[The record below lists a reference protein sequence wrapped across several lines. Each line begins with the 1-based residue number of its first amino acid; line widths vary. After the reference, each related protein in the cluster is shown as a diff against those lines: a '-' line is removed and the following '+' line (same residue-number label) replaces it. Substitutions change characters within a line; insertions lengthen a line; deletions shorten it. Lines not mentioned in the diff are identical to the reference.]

1 MCERSLPFH
10 RQIARLSER
19 YSGFALAHVRDKP
32 SLRIAID
39 RTKPR
44 ERLVLRPLQEYRPAV
59 RPLLSYLRRN
69 TSSVQKPFR
78 FFHQE
83 RWCREGPLK
92 NTQRL
97 RMRAVR
103 IGKGNLYVASMRG
116 SR

>member
-19 YSGFALAHVRDKP
+19 YSGFALALVRDKP
-32 SLRIAID
+32 RLRISID

-44 ERLVLRPLQEYRPAV
+44 ERLMLRPLQEYRPAA

-69 TSSVQKPFR
+69 TSSVQKLFR
-78 FFHQE
+78 FRHQG

-103 IGKGNLYVASMRG
+103 IGKGRLYAASKPG